1 MLFFFTFIAPTSG
14 PLNVQVSNTSS
25 TSLGVTWVRPPP
37 NETHGVIR
45 QYDITYQR
53 VNCSSSATAL
63 SNWAQKIVD
72 GSVLSTEITNLTKWS
87 CYAIQ
92 IRAVTIKDG
101 VWSDKVQQRTSEDG
115 SIIYLYKNTLKSLQ
129 NYPERISWFEIK
141 VLKSR
146 KCKENIFHDKKICHG
161 SFQMGS

>member
-14 PLNVQVSNTSS
+14 PLNIQVSNTSS
-25 TSLGVTWVRPPP
+25 TSLGVTWVRPPL

-45 QYDITYQR
+45 QYDIRYQR
-53 VNCSSSATAL
+53 VNCSSSATVL
-63 SNWAQKIVD
+63 SNWAHKIVD

-101 VWSDKVQQRTSEDG
+101 VWSDKVQQQTSEDG
-115 SIIYLYKNTLKSLQ
+115 IIIYLYKIHCKSLQ
-129 NYPERISWFEIK
+129 T
-141 VLKSR
+141 
-146 KCKENIFHDKKICHG
+146 
-161 SFQMGS
+161 